1 MNQDEIILARLSDL
15 ASRSYQ
21 KNIYTY
27 SDFLSLA
34 DVSLFLENEK
44 DYLYAAPYV
53 YGGMEDAERCMIRFG
68 DETVL
73 GYTEE
78 FPICLLRISPLMHKF
93 ADDLS
98 HRDFLGALMH
108 LGIEREVLGD
118 MQVSDKEAF
127 LFCKESMSEYICENL
142 NKVKHTSVRVE
153 EVSELPDSLI
163 RREEEVLVQLPSER
177 IDAIIAKLYH
187 VSRDES
193 IVLFREKK
201 VFRNGRL
208 IENNSA
214 IVKTDDVISVR
225 GYGKFCYKGVAGIS
239 KKGKLNATV
248 LKYV

>member
-1 MNQDEIILARLSDL
+1 
-15 ASRSYQ
+15 
-21 KNIYTY
+21 
-27 SDFLSLA
+27 
-34 DVSLFLENEK
+34 
-44 DYLYAAPYV
+44 
-53 YGGMEDAERCMIRFG
+53 MIRFG
-68 DETVL
+68 DESVL
-73 GYTEE
+73 GYKEE

-108 LGIEREVLGD
+108 LGIEREGLGD
-118 MQVSDKEAF
+118 MQVSDKEAY

-142 NKVKHTSVRVE
+142 NKVKHTSVHVE

-214 IVKTDDVISVR
+214 VVKADDVISVR

-248 LKYV
+248 HKYV